1 MINIVNLSKRY
12 GNTTVLDSINLRI
25 KKGRTTAI
33 LGPNGSGKSTLLKC
47 ILGLVNPYQGYI
59 CIDSKRIAGSVAY
72 RRNIG
77 YMPQLAKFPP
87 NLKVK
92 EVIQLVNH
100 IRNGNGHFKYGLLNP
115 FDLKKEIN
123 KKIQALSGGTL
134 QKLNAN
140 LAFMFSPEIYIFD
153 EPTAGLDPISNRDF
167 KEIIKQKKAENSTI
181 IITSHILSEIEHLV
195 DDIIFLHEG
204 KIRFNNT
211 LEKLIMNT
219 KTDNLENAIA
229 SIMEQNND

>member
-1 MINIVNLSKRY
+1 MINIINLSKRY
-12 GNTTVLDSINLRI
+12 GKTTVLDSINLRI

-47 ILGLVNPYQGYI
+47 LLGLVNPYQGYI
-59 CIDSKRIAGSVAY
+59 TIDSSPINGTVAY

-77 YMPQLAKFPP
+77 YMPQIAKFPP

-115 FDLKKEIN
+115 FDLNKEIN
-123 KKIQALSGGTL
+123 KKIHALSGGTL

-167 KEIIKQKKAENSTI
+167 KEIIRKNREINKTI
-181 IITSHILSEIEHLV
+181 IITSHLLSEIEKLV
-195 DDIIFLHEG
+195 DDVVFLHEG
-204 KIRFNNT
+204 KIRFSDT
-211 LEKLIMNT
+211 IEKLISQTNS
-219 KTDNLENAIA
+219 DNLENAIA
-229 SIMEQNND
+229 SIMEQDNE

>member
-1 MINIVNLSKRY
+1 MINIINLTKRY
-12 GNTTVLDSINLRI
+12 GKATVLDSINLII

-33 LGPNGSGKSTLLKC
+33 LGPNGSGKTTLLKC

-59 CIDSKRIAGSVAY
+59 TIDSKPIADSDAY

-77 YMPQLAKFPP
+77 YMPQSAKFPP

-92 EVIQLVNH
+92 EVLQLVNH

-115 FDLKKEIN
+115 FDLNKEIN
-123 KKIQALSGGTL
+123 KKIHALSGGTL

-140 LAFMFSPEIYIFD
+140 LAFMFSPDIYIFD

-167 KEIIKQKKAENSTI
+167 KEIIRKKKSDNSTI
-181 IITSHILSEIEHLV
+181 IITSHILSEIENLV
-195 DDIIFLHEG
+195 DDVIFLHEG
-204 KIRFNNT
+204 KIRFNDT
-211 LEKLIMNT
+211 LEKLITNT

-229 SIMEQNND
+229 SIMEQNHE

>member
-1 MINIVNLSKRY
+1 MIDILNLSKKY
-12 GNTTVLDSINLRI
+12 GKATVLESIDLRI

-47 ILGLVNPYQGYI
+47 ILGLVNPYTGYI
-59 CIDSKRIAGSVAY
+59 TIDSKPIKDTVAY

-77 YMPQLAKFPP
+77 YMPQIAKFPP

-92 EVIQLVNH
+92 EVLQLVNH
-100 IRNGNGHFKYGLLNP
+100 IRNGNGHFKYGLFNP
-115 FDLKKEIN
+115 FDLNKEIN
-123 KKIQALSGGTL
+123 KKIHALSGGTL

-167 KEIIKQKKAENSTI
+167 KEFIKYKKTENSTI
-181 IITSHILSEIEHLV
+181 VITSHILSEIEQLV
-195 DDIIFLHEG
+195 DDVIFLHEG
-204 KIRFNNT
+204 KIRFNDT
-211 LEKLIMNT
+211 LEKLITNT
-219 KTDNLENAIA
+219 KADNLENAIA
-229 SIMEQNND
+229 TIMEQNNE